1 MEPKQRT
8 ERTAFPNGPTVGV
21 KSVKDTES
29 SMDLDKFD
37 LNGSDDNFD
46 SYYEG
51 GDLKF
56 EDDDA
61 PSTDDIE
68 NAEKE
73 VKKMTDEDIKI
84 KALKQAVDVA
94 KLMSDVT
101 TDDVIEIAK
110 KLAKFIKG

>member
-21 KSVKDTES
+21 ASVKDQGNNIGQDFS
-29 SMDLDKFD
+29 LDD
-37 LNGSDDNFD
+37 EDTNFD
-46 SYYEG
+46 NYFEG

-73 VKKMTDEDIKI
+73 VKKMTDEEIKI

-101 TDDVIEIAK
+101 TDDVIDIAK

>member
-1 MEPKQRT
+1 MEPRQRT

-21 KSVKDTES
+21 KSVKDSGDAIGS
-29 SMDLDKFD
+29 SFD
-37 LNGSDDNFD
+37 LNAEDTNFD
-46 SYYEG
+46 SYLEDG
-51 GDLKF
+51 GLKF
-56 EDDDA
+56 DDDNA
-61 PSTDDIE
+61 PSDEDVE
-68 NAEKE
+68 KAEKE
-73 VKKMTDEDIKI
+73 AKKMSDEDIKI

>member
-1 MEPKQRT
+1 MFIAADKDRT
-8 ERTAFPNGPTVGV
+8 IHMF
-21 KSVKDTES
+21 TEKPFRKEE
-29 SMDLDKFD
+29 KFI
-37 LNGSDDNFD
+37 SDSDI
-46 SYYEG
+46 YEATPLIKKLYN
-51 GDLKF
+51 DLKF

-61 PSTDDIE
+61 PSTEDIE

-73 VKKMTDEDIKI
+73 VKKMTDEEIKI

-101 TDDVIEIAK
+101 TDDVIDIAK